1 MELYILDS
9 DFEAMG
15 VIDDAASIIW
25 TKRYFQAGEFEIYMM
40 ATAKALEL
48 LKIGRYVIRKD
59 DERVG
64 IIESLNITSNDEEG
78 EYITAAGR
86 FSESLLGR
94 RIVWQQTRLYGG
106 FETELYKLIQQNAIT
121 PSLTDRKISI
131 LALEEQAGITTHI
144 ECQITGDNLL
154 TAIEEKC
161 AIEGIG
167 FRMRLDNGVFRFGFY
182 QGKDRT
188 KGQIMN
194 PHVIFS
200 DEYDTLEESSYL
212 VETKELV
219 NVALVAGEGEG
230 LERKTATIG
239 EGSGIDRYEVFV
251 DAKDVSSNKGEI
263 SDADYL
269 VALKE
274 KGAERLAR
282 MTEIFDGAIISE
294 GKYTYKA
301 DYDLGDIVTV
311 ENSRWGLSIDARIVE
326 IIECEDETGY
336 HVAPSFGR

>member
-9 DFEAMG
+9 DLEALG
-15 VIDDAASIIW
+15 VIDDAESVIW

-40 ATAKALEL
+40 TTAKALGL
-48 LKIGRYVIRKD
+48 LKIGRYVTRKD
-59 DERVG
+59 DESVG
-64 IIESLNITSNDEEG
+64 IIESLNIISNEEEG

-86 FSESLLGR
+86 FSESILGR
-94 RIVWQQTRLYGG
+94 RIIWQQTRLYGG
-106 FETELYKLIQQNAIT
+106 FETEMYKLIRENAVA
-121 PSLTDRKISI
+121 PSLADRKISV
-131 LALEEQAGITTHI
+131 LALEEPRGIDTHI

-161 AIEGIG
+161 TIEGVG
-167 FRMRLDNGVFRFGFY
+167 FKTRLDGDVFRFGFY
-182 QGKDRT
+182 RGKDRSR
-188 KGQIMN
+188 GQTEN

-230 LERKTATIG
+230 LERRTATIG
-239 EGSGIDRYEVFV
+239 EGSGMERYEVFV

-263 SDADYL
+263 SDTDYL
-269 VALKE
+269 AALRE

-282 MTEIFDGAIISE
+282 MTEVFDGAIISE
-294 GKYTYKA
+294 GKYAYKT
-301 DYDLGDIVTV
+301 DYDLGDVVTV
-311 ENSRWGLSIDARIVE
+311 ENSRWGLSIDARIIE